1 MLIVRDEEAVLDDC
15 LSSLHDLV
23 DEIVVMDTGSTD
35 RSVEIATSHGARVAH
50 MEWTGDFSAA
60 RNAAMALATQAWIL
74 AIDADERVSA
84 FDRGSVDLLL
94 AEPTAVAGLL
104 AMRPAAGT
112 TRYRELRLFRNHPVL
127 RYVGRFHED
136 IAISV
141 CALVRAEP
149 VRVFDVEVF
158 LDHVGYDGDLTAKH
172 ERDLPLVR
180 AHLEEFPQHA
190 HSWRHLGMLL
200 AVGGDHDAAEAAWR
214 RAIDIAA
221 DDPAQRSW
229 LPWGDLVVDR
239 RARGEPVAQI
249 LTEAAAVF
257 GAIAPLRSL
266 RADDAMDRGEWAAAA
281 ADLEALVAD
290 EVPQITE
297 VAIDQRI
304 YGDVSWMR
312 LGICRFQLG
321 DASGAADAFRRAD
334 ELHPSP
340 ETRAR
345 LAVARA
351 AAASAPSH

>member
-15 LSSLHDLV
+15 LSSLDGLA
-23 DEIVVMDTGSTD
+23 DEIVVMDTGSAD
-35 RSVEIATSHGARVAH
+35 RSVEIATSHGARVAR
-50 MEWTGDFSAA
+50 MEWTGDFAAA
-60 RNAAMALATQAWIL
+60 RNAAIELANREWIL
-74 AIDADERVSA
+74 SIDADERVTA

-112 TRYRELRLFRNHPVL
+112 TRYRELRLFRNHPAL

-136 IAISV
+136 VAIAV
-141 CALVRAEP
+141 TDLVAEGW
-149 VRVFDVEVF
+149 RVFDVEIA

-180 AHLEEFPQHA
+180 AHLEAFPQHA

-200 AVGGDHDAAEAAWR
+200 AVGGDHDGAEAAWR
-214 RAIDIAA
+214 RAIEIAA
-221 DDPAQRSW
+221 DDPPQRSW
-229 LPWGDLVVDR
+229 LPWGDLLVDR
-239 RARGEPVAQI
+239 RARGEPVEQI
-249 LTEAAAVF
+249 LSDAAAVL
-257 GAIAPLRSL
+257 GDIAPLRSL

-281 ADLEALVAD
+281 VDLEALVANGIPD
-290 EVPQITE
+290 ITD

-304 YGDVSWMR
+304 YGDVSWLR

-351 AAASAPSH
+351 AAAKAMSH